1 MFLGKSTLT
10 LDAKGRIAIPARY
23 REQLFDLCDGK
34 MVVSYNPAERCLP
47 IYPYEEWRQCV
58 KKMQAAPDQSPKVRK
73 LQRLIYSFTHE
84 VDMDASGRLLI
95 PQESREEVGLTKNAV
110 LIGHGEKFE
119 LWDEQSWLRVSKE
132 ESKELVDMIV
142 SDEELDKLGFQL

>member
-1 MFLGKSTLT
+1 MFFGKSTLT
-10 LDAKGRIAIPARY
+10 LDSKGRIAIPARY
-23 REQLFDLCDGK
+23 REQLFDLCEGK
-34 MVVSYNPAERCLP
+34 LVVTYNPAERCLP

-58 KKMQAAPDQSPKVRK
+58 RKMQAVPDQSAQVRK

-95 PQESREEVGLTKNAV
+95 PQDSREEVGLVKNAV

-119 LWDEQSWLRVSKE
+119 LWDESSWLRVSKE
-132 ESKELVDMIV
+132 ESKELIETIV

>member
-1 MFLGKSTLT
+1 MFFGKSTLT
-10 LDAKGRIAIPARY
+10 LDSKGRIAIPARY
-23 REQLFDLCDGK
+23 REQLFDLCEGK
-34 MVVSYNPAERCLP
+34 LVVTYNPAERCLP

-58 KKMQAAPDQSPKVRK
+58 RKMQAVPDQPPQVRK

-95 PQESREEVGLTKNAV
+95 PQDSREEVGLVKNAV

-119 LWDEQSWLRVSKE
+119 LWDEESWLRVSKE
-132 ESKELVDMIV
+132 ESKELIETIV

>member
-23 REQLFDLCDGK
+23 REQLFDACDGK
-34 MVVSYNPAERCLP
+34 LVVSYNPAEKCLP

-58 KKMQAAPDQSPKVRK
+58 RKMQAAPDQSPKVRK

-84 VDMDASGRLLI
+84 IDMDGSGRVLI
-95 PQESREEVGLTKNAV
+95 PQESREVVGLAKTAV

-142 SDEELDKLGFQL
+142 SDEELSKLGFQL

>member
-1 MFLGKSTLT
+1 MFFGKSTLT
-10 LDAKGRIAIPARY
+10 LDSKGRIAIPARY
-23 REQLFDLCDGK
+23 REQLFELCDGK
-34 MVVSYNPAERCLP
+34 LVVTYNPAERCLP

-58 KKMQAAPDQSPKVRK
+58 RKMQAVPDQSPKVRK

-95 PQESREEVGLTKNAV
+95 PQDSREEVGLGKNAV

-119 LWDEQSWLRVSKE
+119 LWDEASWLRVSKE
-132 ESKELVDMIV
+132 ESKELIETIV

>member
-1 MFLGKSTLT
+1 MFLGKSNLT

-23 REQLFDLCDGK
+23 REQLFELCDGK
-34 MVVSYNPAERCLP
+34 MVVTYNPAEKCLP

-58 KKMQAAPDQSPKVRK
+58 RKMQAAPDQSPKVRK

-95 PQESREEVGLTKNAV
+95 PQDSREEVGLSKNAV
-110 LIGHGEKFE
+110 LIGHGEKLE
-119 LWDEQSWLRVSKE
+119 LWDEESWLRVSKE
-132 ESKELVDMIV
+132 ESKELIETIV

>member
-1 MFLGKSTLT
+1 MFFGKSTLT
-10 LDAKGRIAIPARY
+10 LDSKGRIAIPARY
-23 REQLFDLCDGK
+23 REQLFELCDGK
-34 MVVSYNPAERCLP
+34 LVVTYNPAERCLP

-58 KKMQAAPDQSPKVRK
+58 RKMQAVPDQSPKVRK

-95 PQESREEVGLTKNAV
+95 PQDSREEVGLVKNAV

-119 LWDEQSWLRVSKE
+119 LWDEASWLRVSKE
-132 ESKELVDMIV
+132 ESKELIETIV